1 MEFLLSP
8 SRQEELNSMLEKIFE
23 MRVIAENGYDSRLMR
38 IPDAW
43 LDASDHAMATM
54 RMVSAQLRQFLN
66 GRVWLENR
74 RVTELI
80 QNIIRAAAQQP
91 RGMSCVY
98 TEIDEPGVDIELPM
112 ERPMFVPLEKCS
124 VQSHGIE
131 LADADMND
139 GVLFDLFYVD
149 TELLAQNIHE
159 ALEGRTQA
167 SLGEIVSMFPITR
180 GLAEIVS
187 YMDIAVASPDA
198 FFDEETKEYISWTSE
213 SGAEKRV
220 VLSRIIFTKKTDG
233 EGGSI

>member
-1 MEFLLSP
+1 
-8 SRQEELNSMLEKIFE
+8 
-23 MRVIAENGYDSRLMR
+23 
-38 IPDAW
+38 
-43 LDASDHAMATM
+43 
-54 RMVSAQLRQFLN
+54 
-66 GRVWLENR
+66 
-74 RVTELI
+74 
-80 QNIIRAAAQQP
+80 
-91 RGMSCVY
+91 MSCVY

-220 VLSRIIFTKKTDG
+220 VLPRIIFTKKTDG